1 MKKRREDGWTFMET
15 IIVIAIVLI
24 LTTTV
29 GFTAIKNI
37 GKARV
42 VSAKTQID
50 SFVIALE
57 SFYIDCGKYP
67 TQEQGLEAL
76 VVKPSDD
83 FLSSK
88 WNGPYLYKDIPMDPW
103 GNPYE
108 YVVQG
113 YNEQPYSIRSFGAD
127 GYEGGQKDDE
137 DITSWQ

>member
-103 GNPYE
+103 GNPY
-108 YVVQG
+108 
-113 YNEQPYSIRSFGAD
+113 IITIT
-127 GYEGGQKDDE
+127 EGTISGKQTRNMK
-137 DITSWQ
+137 TAVFFSCMWTGS